1 MDDTY
6 DGQGAFS
13 PPDLLAGLDLPR
25 VPQQERSR
33 RMRQKLLD
41 AALDLFAAR
50 GYEAT
55 SIEEIAAQAESS
67 IGSFYGYFRSK
78 QQVLLVL
85 MQQYLDSLT
94 TLGLDTL
101 DFAHDAL
108 ASLEDVVHRGLGTEQ
123 AYIGAYRAWRE
134 ATATDPDLRILDE
147 RIMAWM
153 QAGTAAVIE
162 RARGSRPT
170 RPDFDSQALAVVLTA
185 LFLQLSQ
192 QRIANRRAVVRAVA
206 RMIYHAIFPD
216 GEGDS
221 HPD

>member
-1 MDDTY
+1 
-6 DGQGAFS
+6 
-13 PPDLLAGLDLPR
+13 
-25 VPQQERSR
+25 
-33 RMRQKLLD
+33 MRQSLLD
-41 AALDLFAAR
+41 AALDLFETR

-55 SIEEIAAQAESS
+55 SIEEIVARAQSS
-67 IGSFYGYFRSK
+67 IGSFYGYFRGK

-94 TLGLDTL
+94 TLGFETL
-101 DFAHDAL
+101 DLTHDAL
-108 ASLEDVVHRGLGTEQ
+108 SSLEAVVDRGLGTEQ

-134 ATATDPDLRILDE
+134 AAATDSDLKILDE

-153 QAGTAAVIE
+153 QAGTVAVIE
-162 RARGSRPT
+162 QARGGRPT

-192 QRIANRRAVVRAVA
+192 QRIVDRQAVVRAVT

-216 GEGDS
+216 
-221 HPD
+221 

>member
-1 MDDTY
+1 MDDAQN
-6 DGQGAFS
+6 DRGAFS
-13 PPDLLAGLDLPR
+13 PPDLLAALDLPR

-33 RMRQKLLD
+33 RMRQSLLD
-41 AALDLFAAR
+41 AALDLFEAR

-55 SIEEIAAQAESS
+55 SIEEIAARAESS

-94 TLGLDTL
+94 TLGFDTL
-101 DFAHDAL
+101 DHTHDAL
-108 ASLEDVVHRGLGTEQ
+108 SSLEAVVDRGLGAEQ
-123 AYIGAYRAWRE
+123 TYIGAYRAWRE
-134 ATATDPDLRILDE
+134 AAVTDPDLKILDE
-147 RIMAWM
+147 RIMVWM
-153 QAGTAAVIE
+153 QAGTVAVIE
-162 RARGSRPT
+162 QARGSRPA

-192 QRIANRRAVVRAVA
+192 QRITNRQAVVRAVT

-216 GEGDS
+216 
-221 HPD
+221 